1 MENAVFSFKKRARN
15 LKIIFIILFV
25 LLCLLEVYSLGV
37 TLWRFTPFAAEEDI
51 RISFHTD
58 GYGNRL
64 ATKIEFDSYIPYI
77 QLSSNI
83 MSPTDDF
90 IPPVPTAVNMIL
102 IIGTVMK
109 LPILLG
115 LWWSIDI
122 FSTLEKSETP
132 FMSDLFSKI
141 KSLGKLTILYGLL
154 ANLILSILI
163 AIFVTG
169 ELRAMNPVNLYV
181 VIIGLVL
188 YIVSEILEY
197 GVGLQTEVDGLL

>member
-1 MENAVFSFKKRARN
+1 MENAILSFKKRART
-15 LKIIFIILFV
+15 LKVIFIILFV

-37 TLWRFTPFAAEEDI
+37 ALWRFTPSAAEEDI
-51 RISFHTD
+51 RISFNTD

-90 IPPVPTAVNMIL
+90 IQPISTSVNIIL
-102 IIGTVMK
+102 IIGIMMK

-115 LWWSIDI
+115 LWWAIDI
-122 FSTLEKSETP
+122 FRTLEKSETP
-132 FMSDLFSKI
+132 FMPDLFSKI

-154 ANLILSILI
+154 ANLIFSILI